1 MNFLPVYGVPIPP
14 SGNGLVII
22 FMSIIAYAIV
32 RHRLME
38 IEVVIRKSLVY
49 SILIALISATYLA
62 MLVLAERVLQG
73 IVGYRS
79 AVGSVLAAFII
90 ALGFIPVHNAVQ
102 RWVDRLFFG
111 GSHAALAQEN
121 ERLRQELTQ
130 AERLKSVGTLAAG
143 LAHEIKNPLTSV
155 LTFSRHVARRFDDPH
170 FRVRFQR
177 VVPRELERIN
187 GILER
192 FLELA
197 RPTPA
202 TFTRIRLAGLVDRAV
217 DLFANDIESHQVEVT
232 RDYAR
237 DLPPVAADEES
248 LYRAVIN
255 VVSNALD
262 AMPGGG
268 RLGLRV
274 GWTSSLEGFRPA
286 RPTSR
291 QVVIEVNDTGTGI
304 RPEDADRLFNPF
316 FTTKQR
322 GTGLGLAVSHK
333 IVEDHGGVIDF
344 HSVAGVGTTFRIV
357 LPLTPPVVGDG
368 ELRR

>member
-1 MNFLPVYGVPIPP
+1 VTAPG
-14 SGNGLVII
+14 
-22 FMSIIAYAIV
+22 
-32 RHRLME
+32 
-38 IEVVIRKSLVY
+38 
-49 SILIALISATYLA
+49 
-62 MLVLAERVLQG
+62 
-73 IVGYRS
+73 
-79 AVGSVLAAFII
+79 
-90 ALGFIPVHNAVQ
+90 
-102 RWVDRLFFG
+102 
-111 GSHAALAQEN
+111 ALAQTTG
-121 ERLRQELTQ
+121 QVTQLTI
-130 AERLKSVGTLAAG
+130 T
-143 LAHEIKNPLTSV
+143 
-155 LTFSRHVARRFDDPH
+155 DP
-170 FRVRFQR
+170 
-177 VVPRELERIN
+177 
-187 GILER
+187 
-192 FLELA
+192 A
-197 RPTPA
+197 PA